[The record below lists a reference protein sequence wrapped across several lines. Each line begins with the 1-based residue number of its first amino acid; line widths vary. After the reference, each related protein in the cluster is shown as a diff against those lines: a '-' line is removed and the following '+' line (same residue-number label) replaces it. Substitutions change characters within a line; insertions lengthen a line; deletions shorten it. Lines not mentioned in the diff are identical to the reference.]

1 MSDISTT
8 NERYQQRCKGTTRN
22 GEPCQAWAI
31 EGRHY
36 CFWHAP
42 SAAAERRQAQA
53 RGGRARHGRHL
64 ETGGDL
70 EELQLQSV
78 GDTLAILGMAIQD
91 TARLENS
98 VARNRA
104 LGYLCGVAIKAFEV
118 SELEER
124 MAALERT
131 LELRKGDQQ

>member
-1 MSDISTT
+1 MATITTT
-8 NERYQQRCKGTTRN
+8 NDRYPQRCKGTTCN
-22 GEPCQAWAI
+22 GDPCQAWAI
-31 EGRHY
+31 EGSDY

-42 SAAAERRQAQA
+42 SAAAERQLAQA

-70 EELQLQSV
+70 EELQLRSV
-78 GDTLAILGMAIQD
+78 GDTLAIVATAIRD

-98 VARNRA
+98 VARNRC

-118 SELEER
+118 SELEAR
-124 MAALERT
+124 MVEIERT
-131 LELRKGDQQ
+131 LKLREENQR